1 MDKSTIE
8 TYNQMASEYDNE
20 TITFWEEFPK
30 EIIDKFIQ
38 LAPEK
43 SVLDVGSGPG
53 RDGLILK
60 YHGIDV
66 TCLDASSSM
75 VELCL
80 KRGLNA
86 VLGDLNKMPFDSESF
101 DGVWAY
107 TSLLHI
113 HKAEI
118 DDSLDEIDRV
128 LKTNGIFGL
137 GMIEGDTEGYRE
149 SAGVNKPRWFSYYSE
164 DEIRTLLEKHGFEI
178 LYFSKF
184 QPKTSS
190 YLNFIGRKLGS

>member
-8 TYNQMASEYDNE
+8 TYDQMASLYDNE
-20 TITFWEEFPK
+20 TIVFWKKFPK

-38 LAPEK
+38 LVPEK

-60 YHGIDV
+60 QHGFDV

-75 VELCL
+75 VELCSQ
-80 KRGLNA
+80 RGLNA
-86 VLGDLNKMPFDSESF
+86 VLGDFNKMPFERESF

-107 TSLLHI
+107 TSLLHV
-113 HKAEI
+113 HKADI
-118 DDSLDEIDRV
+118 DDSFDEIDRV
-128 LKTNGIFGL
+128 LRTNGIFGL
-137 GMIEGDTEGYRE
+137 GMIEGDNEGYRE

-164 DEIRTLLEKHGFEI
+164 DAIRMLLEKHGFEI

-184 QPKTSS
+184 QVRTRN
-190 YLNFIGRKLGS
+190 YLNFIGRKQSS